1 MSILGPVRRR
11 GLLVAGVMFA
21 GAGLAAGL
29 RPSRLMSDTLGVP
42 RLEEIFPASFG
53 GWGVDTSL
61 PVILPSPDVQA
72 QLDKLYNEVLA
83 RTYVNADGDRVMLS
97 VAYGGD
103 QSDATSA
110 HRPEVCYP
118 AQGFVISENFAD
130 TVQVAGR
137 EIPVRR
143 LMSHMGGRHEPITY
157 WVVVGDRIVTTGIGQ
172 KLAQM
177 RFGLRNI
184 IADGLLMRVS
194 TIDPDMARGHRVQSE
209 FLAALGPAL
218 DEGIATRVL
227 GACPDAGSGD
237 GPAC

>member
-1 MSILGPVRRR
+1 MIAIGPVRRR

-29 RPSRLMSDTLGVP
+29 RPKRLMSDTLGVP
-42 RLEEIFPASFG
+42 RLEEVFPMAFD
-53 GWGVDTSL
+53 GWRVDTSL
-61 PVILPSPDVQA
+61 PVILPAPDVQA

-83 RTYVNADGDRVMLS
+83 RTYVNAEGTRVMLS

-118 AQGFVISENFAD
+118 AQGFAISENFAD
-130 TVQVAGR
+130 TVRVAGR
-137 EIPVRR
+137 DIPVRR
-143 LMSHMGGRHEPITY
+143 LMSRMGGRHEPITY

-194 TIDPDMARGHRVQSE
+194 TIDADMARGHRVQSD

-218 DEGIATRVL
+218 DGKVAARVL